1 MHVLTILFP
10 FPSLLDLVG
19 AIVRA
24 FDTRLETKDQV
35 ESMGGEFLVLD
46 FGSEEGGDASGYATI
61 MSDEF
66 ISREMELFREQ
77 AKECQVIITTAAI
90 PGRPAPK
97 LIMKDAVDNMQAGS
111 VIVDLAGA
119 TGGNCELTRPGET
132 YLYDDRVTII
142 GSTDLIGRMSWQ
154 ASSMYAN
161 NMANLMDLLC
171 PKPLK
176 GSEEVRKL
184 NINMD
189 DKVIRGMTVVK
200 DGEITWPPPA
210 DVTKTAAAPT
220 QNGEKKM
227 LNEEKD
233 TPIEKKPSVF
243 SKRVFDLTTV
253 GELCGLAFG
262 AFFFGIVA
270 AYAHITFVSQLLY
283 FILAGFLGY
292 YLIWSVEP
300 ALFSPLM
307 STSNSLSGVVI
318 LGGMLMASLPRGSAA
333 NVLGCTAI
341 TVAAI
346 NVFGGFAVSYRMLSM
361 FKAEKH

>member
-1 MHVLTILFP
+1 M
-10 FPSLLDLVG
+10 G

-46 FGSEEGGDASGYATI
+46 FGSEDGGDASGYATI

-161 NMANLMDLLC
+161 NMAKLMDLLC

-176 GSEEVRKL
+176 GSEEARKL

-200 DGEITWPPPA
+200 DGEIT
-210 DVTKTAAAPT
+210 
-220 QNGEKKM
+220 
-227 LNEEKD
+227 
-233 TPIEKKPSVF
+233 
-243 SKRVFDLTTV
+243 
-253 GELCGLAFG
+253 
-262 AFFFGIVA
+262 
-270 AYAHITFVSQLLY
+270 
-283 FILAGFLGY
+283 
-292 YLIWSVEP
+292 
-300 ALFSPLM
+300 
-307 STSNSLSGVVI
+307 
-318 LGGMLMASLPRGSAA
+318 
-333 NVLGCTAI
+333 
-341 TVAAI
+341 
-346 NVFGGFAVSYRMLSM
+346 
-361 FKAEKH
+361 